1 MHEDETSD
9 GRGDPATGPAPAST
23 SAPAPARGRRERLDR
38 ILDLVIERGHVR
50 VDELTSDLAASAATV
65 RRDLDSLAAQQ
76 LVIRSHGG
84 ASAHPDA
91 SALPMRYRSTRH
103 ADAKDAIARLAVDL
117 LDPGMVVGL
126 NGGTTTTALA
136 HELAARDAFREAARP
151 TTLVTNALN
160 IAQELAVRRHL
171 QLVVTGG
178 IVRGGSFELVG
189 GWAEQMLE
197 QIRID
202 LLFIGVDA
210 LNERDGACTHDE
222 AEALISA
229 RLAERAEK
237 VMVLA
242 DSSKIGANAFARI
255 RSVGDLDGLV
265 TDAGADPAALDALRE
280 AGLEVHLATVPTA
293 DRATP
298 GTSPSTSG
306 ASASSPSPST
316 STAGGQR

>member
-1 MHEDETSD
+1 MPSDAVPSTPRGSD
-9 GRGDPATGPAPAST
+9 GRGPAHSAADPDAAST
-23 SAPAPARGRRERLDR
+23 APARGRRQRLDR

-50 VDELTSDLAASAATV
+50 VDELAGNLGTSPATV

-103 ADAKDAIARLAVDL
+103 ADAKDAIARAAVDML
-117 LDPGMVVGL
+117 VPGTVVGL

-136 HELAARDAFREAARP
+136 HELASRDSIREAARP

-189 GWAEQMLE
+189 GWAEHMLE

-202 LLFIGVDA
+202 LLFLGVDGISA
-210 LNERDGACTHDE
+210 RDGARTHDE

-237 VMVLA
+237 VVVLA
-242 DSSKIGANAFARI
+242 DSSKIGAGAFARI
-255 RSVGDLDGLV
+255 RSTTDLDAVV
-265 TDAGADPAALDALRE
+265 TDPDADPDALAALRE
-280 AGLEVHLATVPTA
+280 AGVEIVIA
-293 DRATP
+293 D
-298 GTSPSTSG
+298 
-306 ASASSPSPST
+306 
-316 STAGGQR
+316 GGSR

>member
-1 MHEDETSD
+1 MPSD
-9 GRGDPATGPAPAST
+9 AVPSASAAADRT
-23 SAPAPARGRRERLDR
+23 PGAADGAAGAPARGRRQRLDR

-50 VDELTSDLAASAATV
+50 VDELAADLGTSPATV

-103 ADAKDAIARLAVDL
+103 ADAKDAIARAAVDMIE
-117 LDPGMVVGL
+117 PGTVVGM

-136 HELAARDAFREAARP
+136 HELAARDSIREAPRP

-202 LLFIGVDA
+202 LLFLGVDGISA
-210 LNERDGACTHDE
+210 RDGACTHDE

-229 RLAERAEK
+229 RLADRAEK
-237 VMVLA
+237 VVVLA
-242 DSSKIGANAFARI
+242 DSSKIGGSAFARI
-255 RSVGDLDGLV
+255 QSTEGLDAVV
-265 TDAGADPAALDALRE
+265 TDPGADPDAVAALRG
-280 AGLEVHLATVPTA
+280 AGVEIVVAKEGS
-293 DRATP
+293 R
-298 GTSPSTSG
+298 
-306 ASASSPSPST
+306 
-316 STAGGQR
+316 

>member
-1 MHEDETSD
+1 VPSD
-9 GRGDPATGPAPAST
+9 AVPSAPAAADRPSGAPAGASSAADGATGRADGAT
-23 SAPAPARGRRERLDR
+23 GAPARGRRQRLDR

-50 VDELTSDLAASAATV
+50 VDELAGDLGTSPATV

-103 ADAKDAIARLAVDL
+103 ADAKDAIARAAVDML
-117 LDPGMVVGL
+117 EPGTVVGM

-136 HELAARDAFREAARP
+136 HELAARDSIREATRP

-202 LLFIGVDA
+202 LLFLGVDGISA
-210 LNERDGACTHDE
+210 RDGACTHDE

-229 RLAERAEK
+229 RLADRAEK
-237 VMVLA
+237 VVVLA
-242 DSSKIGANAFARI
+242 DSSKIGASAFARI
-255 RSVGDLDGLV
+255 QATEGLDAVV
-265 TDAGADPAALDALRE
+265 TDAGADPDAVTALRG
-280 AGLEVHLATVPTA
+280 AGVEVVVAKE
-293 DRATP
+293 
-298 GTSPSTSG
+298 
-306 ASASSPSPST
+306 SS
-316 STAGGQR
+316 R

>member
-1 MHEDETSD
+1 VPSDAVPSAPAAADRTSGAPAGASSAAD
-9 GRGDPATGPAPAST
+9 GATGRADDATGRADGATGRADPATG
-23 SAPAPARGRRERLDR
+23 APARGRRQRLDR

-50 VDELTSDLAASAATV
+50 VDELAGDLGTSPATV

-103 ADAKDAIARLAVDL
+103 ADAKDAIARAAVDML
-117 LDPGMVVGL
+117 EPGTVVGM

-136 HELAARDAFREAARP
+136 HELAARDSIREATRP

-202 LLFIGVDA
+202 LLFLGVDGISA
-210 LNERDGACTHDE
+210 RDGACTHDE

-229 RLAERAEK
+229 RLADRAEK
-237 VMVLA
+237 VVVLA
-242 DSSKIGANAFARI
+242 DSSKIGASAFARI
-255 RSVGDLDGLV
+255 QATEGLDAVV
-265 TDAGADPAALDALRE
+265 TDAGADPDAVAALRG
-280 AGLEVHLATVPTA
+280 AGVEVVVAKE
-293 DRATP
+293 
-298 GTSPSTSG
+298 
-306 ASASSPSPST
+306 SS
-316 STAGGQR
+316 R

>member
-1 MHEDETSD
+1 VPSD
-9 GRGDPATGPAPAST
+9 AVPSAPAAADRPSGAPAGASSAADGATGRADDATGRADGATGRADPATG
-23 SAPAPARGRRERLDR
+23 APARGRRQRLDR

-50 VDELTSDLAASAATV
+50 VDELAGDLGTSPATV

-103 ADAKDAIARLAVDL
+103 ADAKDAIARAAVDML
-117 LDPGMVVGL
+117 EPGTVVGM

-136 HELAARDAFREAARP
+136 HELAARDSIREATRP

-202 LLFIGVDA
+202 LLFLGVDGISA
-210 LNERDGACTHDE
+210 RDGACTHDE

-229 RLAERAEK
+229 RLADRAEK
-237 VMVLA
+237 VVVLA
-242 DSSKIGANAFARI
+242 DSSKIGASAFARI
-255 RSVGDLDGLV
+255 QATEGLDAVV
-265 TDAGADPAALDALRE
+265 TDAGADPDAVAALRG
-280 AGLEVHLATVPTA
+280 AGVEVVVAKE
-293 DRATP
+293 
-298 GTSPSTSG
+298 
-306 ASASSPSPST
+306 SS
-316 STAGGQR
+316 R

>member
-1 MHEDETSD
+1 MPSDAVPSAPAAADRTSGAPAGASSAAD
-9 GRGDPATGPAPAST
+9 GPSGGADGATG
-23 SAPAPARGRRERLDR
+23 APARGRRQRLDR

-50 VDELTSDLAASAATV
+50 VDELAGDLGTSPATV

-103 ADAKDAIARLAVDL
+103 ADAKDAIARAAVDML
-117 LDPGMVVGL
+117 EPGTVVGM

-136 HELAARDAFREAARP
+136 HELAARDSIREATRP

-202 LLFIGVDA
+202 LLFLGVDGISA
-210 LNERDGACTHDE
+210 RDGACTHDE

-229 RLAERAEK
+229 RLADRAEK
-237 VMVLA
+237 VVVLA
-242 DSSKIGANAFARI
+242 DSSKIGASAFARI
-255 RSVGDLDGLV
+255 QATEGLDAVV
-265 TDAGADPAALDALRE
+265 TDAGADPDAVAALRG
-280 AGLEVHLATVPTA
+280 AGVEVVVAKE
-293 DRATP
+293 
-298 GTSPSTSG
+298 
-306 ASASSPSPST
+306 SS
-316 STAGGQR
+316 R

>member
-1 MHEDETSD
+1 MPSDAVPSSPAATDRTS
-9 GRGDPATGPAPAST
+9 G
-23 SAPAPARGRRERLDR
+23 APARGRRQRLDR

-50 VDELTSDLAASAATV
+50 VDELAGDLGTSPATV

-103 ADAKDAIARLAVDL
+103 ADAKDAIARAAVDML
-117 LDPGMVVGL
+117 EPGTVVGM

-136 HELAARDAFREAARP
+136 HELVARDSIREATRP

-202 LLFIGVDA
+202 LLFLGVDGISA
-210 LNERDGACTHDE
+210 RDGACTHDE

-229 RLAERAEK
+229 RLADRAEK
-237 VMVLA
+237 VVVLA
-242 DSSKIGANAFARI
+242 DSSKIGTSAFARI
-255 RSVGDLDGLV
+255 QATEGLDAVV
-265 TDAGADPAALDALRE
+265 TDAGAEPDAVAALRG
-280 AGLEVHLATVPTA
+280 AGVEVVVAKE
-293 DRATP
+293 
-298 GTSPSTSG
+298 
-306 ASASSPSPST
+306 SS
-316 STAGGQR
+316 R